1 MSSRKKGGMAMAD
14 KNEDGI
20 FRNAVKGFNKS
31 DVLEYIDAMKSR
43 YMEDLN
49 LSQKQI
55 DDLQNSLTL
64 QLSENN
70 TIKSSIDQL
79 KAEINQ
85 LTEENNRLKQTAQ
98 DKMRYGADLRRLA
111 QEVEVLRVEKQEYMA
126 KLDRLQESTAFNQQL
141 ECEVEQLRLQIKSNA
156 ANHQDDSGRMEEAK
170 REVEKF
176 RLENE
181 KLSAQLIASQS
192 RTVELEKQLL
202 EMKEDNQHYN
212 GLVGDAGAF
221 ILQMYSMGQR
231 FLEIAFKRSDGCL
244 DSLESSLTTLSSQT
258 AEAREKVKNARQ
270 ELLDYGAL
278 AGLKLDELMQTL
290 ESSAEII
297 AGMDE

>member
-1 MSSRKKGGMAMAD
+1 MAD

-111 QEVEVLRVEKQEYMA
+111 QEVEVLRV
-126 KLDRLQESTAFNQQL
+126 
-141 ECEVEQLRLQIKSNA
+141 
-156 ANHQDDSGRMEEAK
+156 
-170 REVEKF
+170 
-176 RLENE
+176 
-181 KLSAQLIASQS
+181 
-192 RTVELEKQLL
+192 
-202 EMKEDNQHYN
+202 
-212 GLVGDAGAF
+212 
-221 ILQMYSMGQR
+221 
-231 FLEIAFKRSDGCL
+231 
-244 DSLESSLTTLSSQT
+244 
-258 AEAREKVKNARQ
+258 
-270 ELLDYGAL
+270 
-278 AGLKLDELMQTL
+278 
-290 ESSAEII
+290 
-297 AGMDE
+297 